1 VTLVADDFGGHP
13 VDAIKAIDEADRQL
27 RISIEY

>member
-1 VTLVADDFGGHP
+1 MLPTTSAAT
-13 VDAIKAIDEADRQL
+13 VDAIKAIDEADRRL